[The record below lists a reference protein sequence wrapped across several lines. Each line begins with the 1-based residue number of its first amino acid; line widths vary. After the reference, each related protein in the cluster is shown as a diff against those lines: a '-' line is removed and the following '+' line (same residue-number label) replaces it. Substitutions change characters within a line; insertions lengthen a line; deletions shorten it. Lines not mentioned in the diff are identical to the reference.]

1 MPRDACLYFPH
12 IEIRDQ
18 SWTRS
23 YLLFWDELRTIVPDA
38 VENPYQIEELS
49 FLYGEGILSAER
61 LSSYQE
67 QVGSASRLMI
77 DNWSQIER
85 SLKISQKHIKIAK
98 DYGDYHLMHPEK
110 MTAELIRTFRRHLEK
125 NAPGVG
131 KVFTYRD
138 TSDWEV
144 TDPKMATAY
153 MAILANEIAATR
165 KADPVTNYPF
175 LRVPNPR
182 LLENKSAKDSE
193 FEPRLLEIIMENTII
208 DPDTDIRKLV
218 AFKRNNQAL
227 FNDFREELSNLRR
240 YVEEGYTR
248 SDLSKLYTTKIKPKV
263 ETLRGSLTKSH
274 LQWLGG
280 GCLAV
285 PAVPDSAVAVADLF
299 GTSGNL
305 ALAATFGI
313 VLTGVGIG
321 AHQSSRN
328 ALRGEPMSYLA
339 TIDRKFTLPPWE
351 R

>member
-38 VENPYQIEELS
+38 VENPYQRKDLS
-49 FLYGEGILSAER
+49 FLHGEGILSAER
-61 LSSYQE
+61 LSAHRSE
-67 QVGSASRLMI
+67 VDTASKLMI
-77 DNWSQIER
+77 DNWAEIAR
-85 SLKISQKHIKIAK
+85 SVKSSQKHIEIAK
-98 DYGDYHLMHPEK
+98 DLEDYHLMHPEK
-110 MTAELIRTFRRHLEK
+110 MTDELIQTFRQHLEE

-131 KVFTYRD
+131 EEFTYRN
-138 TSDWEV
+138 TSGWQV
-144 TDPKMATAY
+144 TDPEMATAY

-165 KADPVTNYPF
+165 KSDPVTNYSF

-182 LLENKSAKDSE
+182 ILEKRNAKDLD

-208 DPDTDIRKLV
+208 DPNADIRKLV
-218 AFKRNNQAL
+218 AFKRENQAL
-227 FNDFREELSNLRR
+227 FNDFREELSRFR
-240 YVEEGYTR
+240 QYVEEGYSR
-248 SDLSKLYTTKIKPKV
+248 YDLYRLYTRKIRPKV
-263 ETLRGSLTKSH
+263 ETLRRSLTRSH
-274 LQWLGG
+274 FQWVGG
-280 GCLAV
+280 GCLAL
-285 PAVPDSAVAVADLF
+285 PAVPDSAAAVAELF

-313 VLTGVGIG
+313 VLTGVGVG
-321 AHQSSRN
+321 AYHSSRN

-339 TIDRKFTLPPWE
+339 IIDRKFTLPPWE

>member
-38 VENPYQIEELS
+38 VENPYQIEDLS
-49 FLYGEGILSAER
+49 FLHGEGILSAER
-61 LSSYQE
+61 LSSYKDE
-67 QVGSASRLMI
+67 VGSASKLMI
-77 DNWSQIER
+77 DNWAQIER
-85 SLKISQKHIKIAK
+85 SVKFSQKHIEIAK
-98 DYGDYHLMHPEK
+98 DFEDYHLMHPEK
-110 MTAELIRTFRRHLEK
+110 MTDELIRTFRQHLKE

-131 KVFTYRD
+131 EAFTYRN

-165 KADPVTNYPF
+165 KADPVTNYSF

-182 LLENKSAKDSE
+182 LLGKKNAEDSE

-208 DPDTDIRKLV
+208 DPNADIRKLV
-218 AFKRNNQAL
+218 AFKRDNQAL
-227 FNDFREELSNLRR
+227 FNDFREELSKFRR

-248 SDLSKLYTTKIKPKV
+248 YDLSKLYTRKIRPKV

-274 LQWLGG
+274 LQWVGG
-280 GCLAV
+280 GCLAL
-285 PAVPDSAVAVADLF
+285 PAVPDSAAAVAELF

-305 ALAATFGI
+305 ALAATFGL